1 MAKQSALIPAPGEAL
16 TALDPIVLESL
27 THSQVKHLSWLAIF
41 GEDTPA
47 KARSG
52 VSSTS
57 LQNWKTD
64 ENYQLA
70 KAWIGQN
77 KIAFAQ
83 ENLKGLLVKATEIL
97 DSLLDSPDETVQ
109 AKAVAMVLAVFK
121 TPTQHNT
128 TNVKVDGD
136 FNFRDIQAAR
146 RLLDSGDVVEGDV
159 VEVRS
164 DGADEAGD

>member
-1 MAKQSALIPAPGEAL
+1 MAKPSSLMPVPGEAL
-16 TALDPIVLESL
+16 TALDPIVLDSL
-27 THSQVKHLSWLAIF
+27 THSQVKHLSWLAIY
-41 GEDTPA
+41 GED
-47 KARSG
+47 KDARNRSQ
-52 VSSTS
+52 VSNAS
-57 LQNWKTD
+57 LQNWKKD

-83 ENLKGLLVKATEIL
+83 DNLKGLLVKATQVL
-97 DSLLDSPDETVQ
+97 DSLLDSPDEAVQ
-109 AKAVAMVLAVFK
+109 VKAVALILAVFK

-146 RLLDSGDVVEGDV
+146 RLLDSGDVVEGDFA
-159 VEVRS
+159 EVRS
-164 DGADEAGD
+164 DGVDGAGD